1 MKQTNATKRKALER
15 KMAKVFE
22 NETSS
27 LPAGYRK
34 IMFDDLVSAF
44 QNRLTALNRAQSK
57 SEFLTVIERE
67 VHIETQ

>member
-1 MKQTNATKRKALER
+1 MKQTNATKRKALEN
-15 KMAKVFE
+15 KMAEVFGDE
-22 NETSS
+22 ASS

-44 QNRLTALNRAQSK
+44 LNRLSVLNRAQSK